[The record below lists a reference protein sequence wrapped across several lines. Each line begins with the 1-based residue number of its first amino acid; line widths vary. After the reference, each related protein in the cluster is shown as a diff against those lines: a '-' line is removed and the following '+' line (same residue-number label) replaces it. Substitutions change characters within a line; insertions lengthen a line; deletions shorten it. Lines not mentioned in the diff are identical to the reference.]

1 MKLILDVGS
10 KISKWMYVVAGAALT
25 FIMGITVVDV
35 LLRAL
40 GHPFVGTYEIVAF
53 AGSVVIGFSI
63 PLVSWEMGN
72 VRIEFLLEKLP
83 KRSRK
88 AVNIVTRLAVM
99 ALFTFVAINFF
110 MIGREFYTAREVTST
125 IRIPLYPFPFGLCIC
140 AVVQVFIIFCDILKI
155 REGSYE

>member
-88 AVNIVTRLAVM
+88 AVNIVTRL
-99 ALFTFVAINFF
+99 
-110 MIGREFYTAREVTST
+110 
-125 IRIPLYPFPFGLCIC
+125 PLGPLRLCGYQLLHDRTGVLHC
-140 AVVQVFIIFCDILKI
+140 QGGNLHN
-155 REGSYE
+155 